1 MFGWTVMRIRGRSM
15 SPALE
20 NGDFAVAKRLTREA
34 YLSIGDIVLVDHPD
48 LGLIVKYIMTKS
60 SGGVRLT
67 GAASSSID
75 PHATGKIPRERVI
88 SRLVWRIKPVRVHR
102 LCAQFSIIEADS

>member
-1 MFGWTVMRIRGRSM
+1 MRITGRSM

-34 YLSIGDIVLVDHPD
+34 DVSIGDIVLVDHPD
-48 LGLIVKYIMTKS
+48 LGLIVKYIMTVS
-60 SGGVRLT
+60 PDGVRLI

-75 PHATGKIPRERVI
+75 THATGKIPRERVI
-88 SRLVWRIKPVRVHR
+88 SRLVWRIKPVCVHR
-102 LCAQFSIIEADS
+102 LRSQLSIIEAES